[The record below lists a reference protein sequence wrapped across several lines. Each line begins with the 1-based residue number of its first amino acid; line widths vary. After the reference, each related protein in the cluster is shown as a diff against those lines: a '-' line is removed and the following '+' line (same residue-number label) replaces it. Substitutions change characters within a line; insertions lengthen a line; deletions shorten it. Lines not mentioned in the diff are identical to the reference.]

1 MPRVRCFSC
10 NRQALPTKRVPLDLR
25 FSQGELAQKINAA
38 LGKLESVGAI
48 WRTLDRLSCD
58 PAKLAEIARQDDV

>member
-1 MPRVRCFSC
+1 
-10 NRQALPTKRVPLDLR
+10 VPLDLR